1 MKRFI
6 IISILVVFF
15 AVHLMSQQKD
25 HQQFSRDSIPLSL
38 PPFEIERIDTLR
50 FNPGDT
56 IPTPMWKNYLKKKGK
71 TSGKTLK
78 APPDNMPVIVPP
90 DHQFYMIVVEP
101 DTTYH
106 YYIRNLGKK
115 SMKSQSPEKLAVPG
129 RKFKQNP

>member
-6 IISILVVFF
+6 IISVLVVFF
-15 AVHLMSQQKD
+15 AVNLMSQQKD
-25 HQQFSRDSIPLSL
+25 RKQLPWDSIHPSL

-56 IPTPMWKNYLKKKGK
+56 IPTPIWEKFLKKEGR
-71 TSGKTLK
+71 TAGRILK

-90 DHQFYMIVVEP
+90 DHQFHMIVAEP

-106 YYIRNLGKK
+106 YYMRNLRKK
-115 SMKSQSPEKLAVPG
+115 SLESHSPEKLSVPG
-129 RKFKQNP
+129 GKFKQNP